1 MSLGPIGNS
10 SSVAQAASEAPV
22 KKMQNNGA
30 SAIRIVYGDESKMAV
45 LSAHMNRMAGF
56 YAAIKPMID
65 SAKGGEH

>member
-1 MSLGPIGNS
+1 MNLGPIGNS
-10 SSVAQAASEAPV
+10 SSVAQAASEASA
-22 KKMQNNGA
+22 KKTQSNGA

-56 YAAIKPMID
+56 YAATKPMVD

>member
-22 KKMQNNGA
+22 KKTQNNGA